1 MKTQLREASIARALP
16 TAPQD
21 VASRSRTPATG
32 ASDTSDAYPALLSC
46 SSCAAATTKRGRGM
60 ASASCQSDPSS
71 LPRLVVNKT
80 NLPISNKN
88 ITSLTL
94 HAHRSL
100 STAPRL
106 DSIVEFSSARKPP
119 IYLLL
124 DSLPVLYPTESPKM
138 SVVSLLGV
146 NILNNPAKFTDNYEL
161 EITFECLEQLEKDL
175 EWKLTYVGSATSD
188 QYDQELDSL
197 LVGPI
202 PVGVNKFIFEADAPK
217 TTRIPDADILGVTV
231 ILLTCSYD
239 GREFV
244 RVGYYV
250 NNEYDSDELNADP
263 PAKPIIEKIRR
274 NVLAEK
280 PRVTRF
286 AIKWDS
292 EASAPAEFP
301 PEQPEA
307 DLQADEEEYGAEE
320 LDEDV
325 EEEADG
331 VADKAGET
339 SAVAA
344 DGDAEMGGAGET
356 GEIGGED
363 EMSEDGSVDL
373 ENESEDELEE
383 DVEGEAGAQ
392 GDVAEAGDDAMEV
405 DDNMPD
411 APNQKGVAA
420 H

>member
-1 MKTQLREASIARALP
+1 
-16 TAPQD
+16 
-21 VASRSRTPATG
+21 
-32 ASDTSDAYPALLSC
+32 
-46 SSCAAATTKRGRGM
+46 
-60 ASASCQSDPSS
+60 
-71 LPRLVVNKT
+71 
-80 NLPISNKN
+80 
-88 ITSLTL
+88 
-94 HAHRSL
+94 
-100 STAPRL
+100 
-106 DSIVEFSSARKPP
+106 
-119 IYLLL
+119 
-124 DSLPVLYPTESPKM
+124 M

-146 NILNNPAKFTDNYEL
+146 NIINNPAKFTDNYEL

-217 TTRIPDADILGVTV
+217 TSRIPDADILGVTV

-307 DLQADEEEYGAEE
+307 DFQADEDEYGAEE

-325 EEEADG
+325 EDEADG
-331 VADKAGET
+331 VAEKNGT
-339 SAVAA
+339 SSAVAA
-344 DGDAEMGGAGET
+344 DGDAEMAGTGEA

-373 ENESEDELEE
+373 ENESEDELED
-383 DVEGEAGAQ
+383 DVEGDAGAQ
-392 GDVAEAGDDAMEV
+392 GDAAEAADDAMEV
-405 DDNMPD
+405 DMTD
-411 APNQKGVAA
+411 APNPKGVAA